1 MRHIVF
7 IVALWLGT
15 LGAPVAAQRVLTL
28 EQTKESEKTCLS
40 SPMTTSLVSGR
51 ISVTKTGRPMDRFNP
66 FLCPTV

>member
-28 EQTKESEKTCLS
+28 EQTIDLATDSASHVLIIRVPCHNS
-40 SPMTTSLVSGR
+40 S
-51 ISVTKTGRPMDRFNP
+51 N
-66 FLCPTV
+66 